1 MVATPTRIDALHT
14 LGGNIPLHIDCHFT
28 KDDRKNKLYQR
39 VISFTLELELEKG
52 VSNYEARRLA
62 PSATSV
68 GRRVAEAVAKS
79 FSSEVQGNL
88 ADTYAMPV
96 TLRHPDP
103 DPDRDKVYEFKL
115 RGPHSSG
122 SSDWGPYRLFWTFRL
137 VAEKPSKI
145 ISQDAARD
153 FAETCLAP
161 HLREALREEI
171 RAKREGVRQI
181 KAAKEAN
188 RIGKAAAD
196 RLLQVS
202 LAATRYKQRLAAL
215 EAEVEAEIKAQADA
229 IREEVR
235 LRIAEDK
242 PDFEPEAIDY
252 ALDHFPRRLVA
263 WAEHFRTPTE
273 WDVTDLF
280 PENEEQG

>member
-14 LGGNIPLHIDCHFT
+14 LGGNIPLHIDCHLT
-28 KDDRKNKLYQR
+28 KDDRKNKLYHR
-39 VISFTLELELEKG
+39 LVSFTLELELEKG

-68 GRRVAEAVAKS
+68 GRRVARAVAAGFGPTYDGS
-79 FSSEVQGNL
+79 VSEDGEFVSLPITIQHHGYGE
-88 ADTYAMPV
+88 T
-96 TLRHPDP
+96 
-103 DPDRDKVYEFKL
+103 YEFKL
-115 RGPHSSG
+115 LGPHSSG
-122 SSDWGPYRLFWTFRL
+122 SSDWGPYRLFWTFTLR
-137 VAEKPSKI
+137 AEKPSKI
-145 ISQDAARD
+145 ISQAAARD
-153 FAETCLAP
+153 FAETHLAP

-235 LRIAEDK
+235 LRITEDK
-242 PDFEPEAIDY
+242 PDFEPEAVAY

-273 WDVTDLF
+273 WDVKDLF
-280 PENEEQG
+280 PENEEQS